1 MAAFMKQ
8 VVKFGG
14 ELSVEERNLLSM
26 AYKNVIVTRRASWR
40 VLSSFEARELESTSS
55 TGQQPSLRLGKLH
68 EYKQKIESEMLVIC
82 NEILKLLEELIPK
95 ASTPES
101 KVFFNKM
108 KGDYYRYLAEFS
120 KEELNTVIEESM
132 KAYQEA
138 YSLAQAHLHV
148 THPVRLGLALNFSVF
163 YYETLNDPEKAS
175 KLAIQAFDDAIH
187 ELETL
192 SDDESRESRLILRF
206 IRDNLS
212 IWNPDNRNDAN

>member
-8 VVKFGG
+8 VVQFGS
-14 ELSVEERNLLSM
+14 ELTIEERNLLSM

-40 VLSSFEARELESTSS
+40 VLSSFEARELESPQAPAT
-55 TGQQPSLRLGKLH
+55 PSLRLAKLH
-68 EYKQKIESEMLVIC
+68 EYKQKIETEMRSIC

-108 KGDYYRYLAEFS
+108 KGDYFRYLAEFA
-120 KEELNTVIEESM
+120 KDEFTTVTEESM

-192 SDDESRESRLILRF
+192 SDEESRESRLILRF